1 MSLRTPLSEAKG
13 LGSAK
18 EGASH
23 WWMQR
28 LTAVAL
34 VPLAIWFAFAVAMLG
49 NASYETVL
57 HWLQSPIVTVFFN
70 FICCDNFL
78 SYSARLTGN
87 RRRLRG
93 RLVKN
98 CLTCLNKLPLHLI
111 GSCWDYRPAKNL
123 FIKSA

>member
-28 LTAVAL
+28 ITAVAL

-49 NASYETVL
+49 GASYETVIA
-57 HWLQSPIVTVFFN
+57 WLKSPIVTV
-70 FICCDNFL
+70 L
-78 SYSARLTGN
+78 
-87 RRRLRG
+87 
-93 RLVKN
+93 
-98 CLTCLNKLPLHLI
+98 LI
-111 GSCWDYRPAKNL
+111 L
-123 FIKSA
+123 FIVATFYHTQLGLQVIIEDYVGGWLKIATIIIVNFFCIIFVVAGIIALLKVSL

>member
-18 EGASH
+18 EGVGH

-49 NASYETVL
+49 SASYETMVA
-57 HWLQSPIVTVFFN
+57 WLQSPVVAVLIILFIAATFYHTQLGLQVIVEDYVEGWLK
-70 FICCDNFL
+70 IVSLVLINFL
-78 SYSARLTGN
+78 CIILAVAGIIAL
-87 RRRLRG
+87 LKIF
-93 RLVKN
+93 L
-98 CLTCLNKLPLHLI
+98 
-111 GSCWDYRPAKNL
+111 
-123 FIKSA
+123 

>member
-18 EGASH
+18 EGVGH

-49 NASYETVL
+49 SASYETMVA
-57 HWLQSPIVTVFFN
+57 WLQSPVVAVLIILFIAATFYHTQLGLQVIVEDYVEGWLK
-70 FICCDNFL
+70 IVSLVLINFL
-78 SYSARLTGN
+78 CIILAVAG
-87 RRRLRG
+87 
-93 RLVKN
+93 
-98 CLTCLNKLPLHLI
+98 
-111 GSCWDYRPAKNL
+111 
-123 FIKSA
+123 FIALLKIFL

>member
-18 EGASH
+18 EGVGH

-49 NASYETVL
+49 SASYETMVA
-57 HWLQSPIVTVFFN
+57 WLQSPVVAVLIILFIAATFYHTQLGLQVIVEDYVEGWLKIVSLVF
-70 FICCDNFL
+70 INFL
-78 SYSARLTGN
+78 CIILAVAG
-87 RRRLRG
+87 
-93 RLVKN
+93 
-98 CLTCLNKLPLHLI
+98 
-111 GSCWDYRPAKNL
+111 
-123 FIKSA
+123 FIALLKIFL

>member
-18 EGASH
+18 EGVGH

-28 LTAVAL
+28 ITAVAL

-57 HWLQSPIVTVFFN
+57 AWLQSPIVVVLLILFIIATFYHTQLGIQVIIEDYVGGWLKVFTLVLV
-70 FICCDNFL
+70 NFL
-78 SYSARLTGN
+78 CIILAVAGIIAL
-87 RRRLRG
+87 LKIF
-93 RLVKN
+93 L
-98 CLTCLNKLPLHLI
+98 
-111 GSCWDYRPAKNL
+111 
-123 FIKSA
+123 